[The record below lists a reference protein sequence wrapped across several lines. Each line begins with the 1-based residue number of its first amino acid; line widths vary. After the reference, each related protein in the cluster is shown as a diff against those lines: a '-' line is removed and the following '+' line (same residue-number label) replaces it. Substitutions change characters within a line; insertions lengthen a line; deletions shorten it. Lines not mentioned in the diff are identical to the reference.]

1 MSMSQEPKKKNTEK
15 RVPKGD
21 ITYKVSL
28 TEEQRDVKRE
38 CFNYKIN
45 IITGDAGTSKTFT
58 ACQIALDML
67 FKRQIDRITIMRPT
81 VATEDIGFMPGDSR
95 SKMEGWVIPVIENFK
110 TLYDKNKIEKLLEE
124 ETIRILPL
132 QFCQGVTFYN
142 ELTLLDE
149 GQNCTKEQ
157 MNMVMTRVGRGS
169 TLLITGDIRQNQLKN
184 KSLSGFKELL
194 DLQGKTSLIGFHELK
209 ENYRDPVVREV
220 LELYNK

>member
-1 MSMSQEPKKKNTEK
+1 MSQEPKKKNTEK

-124 ETIRILPL
+124 EIIRILPL

-220 LELYNK
+220 LELYNN

>member
-1 MSMSQEPKKKNTEK
+1 MSQEPKKKNTEK

-45 IITGDAGTSKTFT
+45 IIIGDAGTSKTFT

>member
-1 MSMSQEPKKKNTEK
+1 MSQEPKKKNTEK

-58 ACQIALDML
+58 ACQISLDML

>member
-1 MSMSQEPKKKNTEK
+1 MSQEPKKKNTEK

-169 TLLITGDIRQNQLKN
+169 TLLITGDMRQNQLKN
-184 KSLSGFKELL
+184 KSLSRFKELL

>member
-1 MSMSQEPKKKNTEK
+1 MPQTEK
-15 RVPKGD
+15 TSNKEKRQPKGD
-21 ITYKVSL
+21 ITYKVPLS
-28 TEEQRDVKRE
+28 EEQKEVKRE

-45 IITGDAGTSKTFT
+45 VIIGDAGTSKTFT

-95 SKMEGWVIPVIENFK
+95 SKMEGWVLPVIENFK
-110 TLYDKNKIEKLLEE
+110 ALYDKNKIEKLLEE

-157 MNMVMTRVGRGS
+157 INMVMTRVGRGS
-169 TLLITGDIRQNQLKN
+169 MLLITGDTRQNQLKN

-194 DLQGKTSLIGFHELK
+194 DLNGKTELIGFHELK
-209 ENYRDPVVREV
+209 ENYRDPVVKEV
-220 LELYNK
+220 LKLYNK

>member
-1 MSMSQEPKKKNTEK
+1 MSQEPKKKNTEK

-58 ACQIALDML
+58 ACQIAVDML

>member
-1 MSMSQEPKKKNTEK
+1 MSQEPKKKNTEK

-124 ETIRILPL
+124 EVIRILPL

-194 DLQGKTSLIGFHELK
+194 ALQGKTSLIGFHELK

>member
-1 MSMSQEPKKKNTEK
+1 MSQEPKKKNTEK

-81 VATEDIGFMPGDSR
+81 VATEDIGFMPGDSH

>member
-1 MSMSQEPKKKNTEK
+1 MSQEPKKKNTEK

-149 GQNCTKEQ
+149 VQNCTKEQ